1 MPVFPGRQPLPAR
14 RASGHGTGCG
24 RQFLQPDAAGK
35 QKSVIVN
42 NLKINKG
49 DKLVAKDANG
59 KEIIAIASP
68 RTFSES
74 SICIS
79 ATGIATVEKAE

>member
-1 MPVFPGRQPLPAR
+1 MANKEAMEAICKAV
-14 RASGHGTGCG
+14 
-24 RQFLQPDAAGK
+24 K
-35 QKSVIVN
+35 EN
-42 NLKINKG
+42 NADFGIIF
-49 DKLVAKDANG
+49 DTDVDRSSAVDANG

>member
-1 MPVFPGRQPLPAR
+1 MING
-14 RASGHGTGCG
+14 GTVVALGG
-24 RQFLQPDAAGK
+24 MMEQQPDAAGK
-35 QKSVIVN
+35 QKSIIVN

>member
-1 MPVFPGRQPLPAR
+1 MYGYQEGKWGGGRNREIGIDICVYILLGFPE
-14 RASGHGTGCG
+14 
-24 RQFLQPDAAGK
+24 
-35 QKSVIVN
+35 
-42 NLKINKG
+42 
-49 DKLVAKDANG
+49 DANG

-79 ATGIATVEKAE
+79 ATGIASVEKAE